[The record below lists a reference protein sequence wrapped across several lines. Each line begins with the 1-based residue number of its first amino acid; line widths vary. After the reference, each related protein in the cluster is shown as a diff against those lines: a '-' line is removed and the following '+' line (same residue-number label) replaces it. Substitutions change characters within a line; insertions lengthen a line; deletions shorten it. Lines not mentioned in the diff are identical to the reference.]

1 MDPRAIEAAIAK
13 RFRLPQAPSFVARI
27 GVSKLPVPITHLK
40 SIEARP
46 IETMAVP
53 YEQSFSL
60 QIPLTSYRW
69 RAWFSG
75 KEKAVPPA
83 MPGNAYLFDLSDNP
97 TVRLNTEF
105 SSVRFNVS
113 QAALIEYAYEHG
125 LRKPG
130 GLYALSLGRPDPVM
144 SSLAQTIITALEQP
158 GEGTGLFVDCMAL
171 AFCAH
176 ALLTYGGVSA
186 GSVSVRS
193 GLAPWQLRRAC
204 EFIEAN
210 LDGDPSIADIAA
222 GCGLSSSYFTKA
234 FRQALGM
241 PPHAWLS
248 VRRIERAKKLLVEG
262 KLELSEIAL
271 ACGFVDQSHFS
282 RTFVKIE
289 GCSPGKWRRSR
300 RN

>member
-1 MDPRAIEAAIAK
+1 
-13 RFRLPQAPSFVARI
+13 
-27 GVSKLPVPITHLK
+27 
-40 SIEARP
+40 
-46 IETMAVP
+46 
-53 YEQSFSL
+53 
-60 QIPLTSYRW
+60 
-69 RAWFSG
+69 
-75 KEKAVPPA
+75 
-83 MPGNAYLFDLSDNP
+83 
-97 TVRLNTEF
+97 
-105 SSVRFNVS
+105 
-113 QAALIEYAYEHG
+113 
-125 LRKPG
+125 
-130 GLYALSLGRPDPVM
+130 M
-144 SSLAQTIITALEQP
+144 SSLTQTIVAALERP

-176 ALLTYGGVSA
+176 ALITYGGVSA
-186 GSVSVRS
+186 APLSMRG
-193 GLAPWQLRRAC
+193 GLATWQFRRAC

-222 GCGLSSSYFTKA
+222 ECGLSSSYFTKA

-248 VRRIERAKKLLVEG
+248 MRRIDRAKTLLIEG
-262 KLELSEIAL
+262 RLELSEIAL